1 MPLDL
6 PAIRAQF
13 PALERNAIFLDNPA
27 GTQVARTVLDRMNNY
42 LVEHNANHEGA
53 FATSRE
59 SDALVEE
66 TRQAVADFLNA
77 RDPQEIV
84 FGPNMTSL
92 TFNISRSLVRTFK
105 PGDEIVVTRLDHD
118 ANITPWVM
126 AAEDRGCRIS
136 WVDFHP
142 EDGTLDMESMQAAL
156 QHKPRLVAVGYAS
169 NALGTINPVAK
180 ITQMAHEAGA
190 LVYID
195 AVQYA
200 PHGPIDVQRLGCDF
214 LVCSSYKF
222 FGPHMG
228 VLYGRYDLLD
238 QLSAYKVRPAPS
250 SPPGKFETGTG
261 NFEGVCGL
269 LGALEYIE
277 WVGKTFGEE
286 YGEKYASRGR
296 SSPSGQAEPGIPDLP
311 LQGRRLNFKLG
322 MSAIRSY
329 EFELSR
335 ALLDILEETPG
346 VTVYGITD
354 RRRLEERVPTT
365 AFTLKGKTPRQ
376 VAEELDQVDIY
387 VWDGNYYALE
397 VTTRL
402 GLEESGGMVRVGPVH
417 YNTVEEIRSFG
428 EELGKMAGKL

>member
-13 PALERNAIFLDNPA
+13 PALNRDAIYLDNPA
-27 GTQVARTVLDRMNNY
+27 GTQVARTVLDRMKDY

-59 SDALVEE
+59 SDALVE
-66 TRQAVADFLNA
+66 QARIAAADFLNA
-77 RDPQEIV
+77 GSSSEIV
-84 FGPNMTSL
+84 FGSNMTSL
-92 TFNISRSLVRTFK
+92 TFNISRSLMRTFN

-126 AAEDRGCRIS
+126 AAEDRGCKVT

-142 EDGTLDMESMQAAL
+142 EDGTLNMDEMQRAL
-156 QHKPRLVAVGYAS
+156 ERHPRLVAMGYAS

-180 ITQMAHEAGA
+180 ITQMAHEVGS

-200 PHGPIDVQRLGCDF
+200 PHGPIDVQRLDCDF

-228 VLYGRYDLLD
+228 VLYGRYVLLD
-238 QLSAYKVRPAPS
+238 KLTAYKVRPAPQD
-250 SPPGKFETGTG
+250 PPGKFETGTG
-261 NFEGVCGL
+261 NFEGMCGV

-277 WVGKTFGEE
+277 WVGETFGDEHAE
-286 YGEKYASRGR
+286 RYAGEFS
-296 SSPSGQAEPGIPDLP
+296 
-311 LQGRRLNFKLG
+311 GRRLRFKLG

-335 ALLDILEETPG
+335 VLLDILAETPG
-346 VTVYGITD
+346 VTVYGLTD
-354 RRRLEERVPTT
+354 TRRLEERVPTC
-365 AFTLKGKTPRQ
+365 AFTLKGKSPRQ
-376 VAEELDQVDIY
+376 VAEELDEANIY

-402 GLEESGGMVRVGPVH
+402 GLEGSGGMVRVGPVH
-417 YNTVEEIRSFG
+417 YNTLEEIKRFG
-428 EELGKMAGKL
+428 EVLRKVVVDVFER